1 MLKILTS
8 ILFKLSSS
16 DTFVRHGIRS
26 TAAVMVEPPCPL
38 DVVATENC
46 SIDDLVPFV
55 HSSLVLRRNKIL
67 ILCSALACNVI
78 SYVIYNVL
86 HTKMKIKI
94 HITMRL
100 TPVIIPAIHE
110 FLLFWHHFVT
120 ILVRLCLN
128 LF

>member
-1 MLKILTS
+1 MVPDALFWFKTNVFYFFIRNNIKLLKILTS

-16 DTFVRHGIRS
+16 ETFVRHGIRS

-67 ILCSALACNVI
+67 ILILKFFLCSALAFCDGW
-78 SYVIYNVL
+78 
-86 HTKMKIKI
+86 
-94 HITMRL
+94 
-100 TPVIIPAIHE
+100 
-110 FLLFWHHFVT
+110 F
-120 ILVRLCLN
+120 
-128 LF
+128 

>member
-1 MLKILTS
+1 MFWFKTHVFDFFIRNNIKLLKILTS

-16 DTFVRHGIRS
+16 ETFVRHGIRS

-67 ILCSALACNVI
+67 ILKFF
-78 SYVIYNVL
+78 YVQL
-86 HTKMKIKI
+86 
-94 HITMRL
+94 
-100 TPVIIPAIHE
+100 
-110 FLLFWHHFVT
+110 WHFVMVGFKVLSKKT
-120 ILVRLCLN
+120 
-128 LF
+128 